1 MMEIGLIILI
11 MWVHFVS
18 DFVLQTDYIAL
29 NKSKYTE
36 CLLTHC
42 VIYSTPFLIFG
53 LEYAFINGILHF
65 IVDYLSS
72 SLTTYFWA
80 KEQRH
85 WFFVTIGCDQAIH
98 TTCLMLTSG
107 FITLMFSI

>member
-1 MMEIGLIILI
+1 MMEIKLILLII
-11 MWVHFVS
+11 WVHFVS

-65 IVDYLSS
+65 IVDYFSS
-72 SLTTYFWA
+72 SATTYFYVIDKRRYFWL
-80 KEQRH
+80 
-85 WFFVTIGCDQAIH
+85 TIGCDQAIH
-98 TTCLMLTSG
+98 TTCLILTSG
-107 FITLMFSI
+107 FITLMF